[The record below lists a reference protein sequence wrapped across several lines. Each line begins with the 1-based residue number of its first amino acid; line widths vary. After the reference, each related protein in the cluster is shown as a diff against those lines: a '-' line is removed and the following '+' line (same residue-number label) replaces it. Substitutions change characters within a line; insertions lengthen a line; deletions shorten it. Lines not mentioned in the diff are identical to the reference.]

1 MTPTLEPPEIGTREH
16 TALVAMQ
23 NDQFRRWHTIGE
35 RKPGIYVPGRSVW
48 TAAFD
53 EAGGEFQRSA
63 LKAIGGIETF
73 EPDSDP
79 DGFHDFGAVEIDG
92 RSVWFKID
100 AYDTA
105 YRFGSE
111 NPANLSITCRVL
123 TILFP
128 SDW

>member
-1 MTPTLEPPEIGTREH
+1 MPLDHRPEIGSAEH
-16 TALVAMQ
+16 AELVAKQ

-35 RKPGIYVPGRSVW
+35 RKPGIYIPGRSVW
-48 TAAFD
+48 TASFEAETAAFKR
-53 EAGGEFQRSA
+53 AA
-63 LKAIGGIETF
+63 LKAIGEIATF
-73 EPDSDP
+73 DPENDP

-100 AYDTA
+100 AYDRT
-105 YRFGSE
+105 YDYGSDDHSDLE
-111 NPANLSITCRVL
+111 KTRRVL